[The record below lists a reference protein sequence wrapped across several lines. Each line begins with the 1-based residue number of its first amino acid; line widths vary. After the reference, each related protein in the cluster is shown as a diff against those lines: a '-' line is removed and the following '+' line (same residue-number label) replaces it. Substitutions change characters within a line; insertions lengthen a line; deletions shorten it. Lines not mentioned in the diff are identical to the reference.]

1 MFKIIKRNSTKKK
14 GKVLKTFYYKNSFL
28 NYLNDK
34 DCLKTLQNSITDEN
48 DFIDFEWNNNIV
60 YTIYPVDMNVEYWEI
75 KTVENKAKYLKTR
88 EDY

>member
-28 NYLNDK
+28 NYLNEESCFD
-34 DCLKTLQNSITDEN
+34 LLQNSITDEN

-60 YTIYPVDMNVEYWEI
+60 YTIYPLEKVIEYWELKTAYNRFEYI
-75 KTVENKAKYLKTR
+75 KTR
-88 EDY
+88 GDY

>member
-60 YTIYPVDMNVEYWEI
+60 YTIYPVENNIEYWEI
-75 KTVENKAKYLKTR
+75 KTAYNKVENIKTK
-88 EDY
+88 EEF

>member
-28 NYLNDK
+28 NYLNEESCFD
-34 DCLKTLQNSITDEN
+34 LLQNSITDEN

-60 YTIYPVDMNVEYWEI
+60 YTIYPLEKVIEYWELKTVYNRFEYI
-75 KTVENKAKYLKTR
+75 KTR
-88 EDY
+88 GDY

>member
-34 DCLKTLQNSITDEN
+34 DCLKLLQDSIKDEN
-48 DFIDFEWNNNIV
+48 DFIDFEQNNNII

-88 EDY
+88 GDY

>member
-28 NYLNDK
+28 NYLNEESCFD
-34 DCLKTLQNSITDEN
+34 LLQNSITEEN

-60 YTIYPVDMNVEYWEI
+60 YTIYPLEKVIEYWEL
-75 KTVENKAKYLKTR
+75 KTVYNRFEYIKTR

>member
-28 NYLNDK
+28 NYLNNK

-48 DFIDFEWNNNIV
+48 DFIDFEQNNNII

-88 EDY
+88 GDY

>member
-28 NYLNDK
+28 NYLNEESCFD
-34 DCLKTLQNSITDEN
+34 LLQNSITDEN

-60 YTIYPVDMNVEYWEI
+60 YTIYPLEKVIEYWEL
-75 KTVENKAKYLKTR
+75 KTVYNRFEYIKTR